1 MRIRTIKPEFWQSES
16 VGRLSR
22 DARLLFIALWSFADD
37 SGRGR
42 GAFPAISGQLF
53 PFDEGALK
61 SLPVWFAELEAEGM
75 VRRYQIDGTWFFDI
89 PKWLQHQKI
98 EKASKSRLPPFP
110 ESSPNTPRPFEKN
123 PPLDLGPRTLDQ
135 TPLSL
140 TDVNDPAP
148 DSVSEGIKLASNPS
162 PTEQAPTNNTPQ
174 DATESPQSGAEGA
187 TSTHM
192 AGDSQKPVKT
202 KPDAKPDRRT
212 EQTREVVSHY
222 LGKLEAYRK
231 TQGRWNGQL
240 PGINHE
246 HQSWKAVAKAL
257 KAGNTVE
264 GLCQAIDGMFSTPH
278 NIGKNDRGEEYLG
291 LHLAVRDTNV
301 ERFQANAQAPP
312 TGPHRD
318 YKLGWHPGSPAS
330 EFIDGVRTFD

>member
-61 SLPVWFAELEAEGM
+61 SLPAWFAELEAEGM

-123 PPLDLGPRTLDQ
+123 PPLDLGPRTMDLGPRNVDQ
-135 TPLSL
+135 EPRAR
-140 TDVNDPAP
+140 TDCADLFSSGPTSNKPNTEPQNDEALWRYENHLWPWAQEIKKVNGKIGPKNWTAWKNLHDGLFKGDTGSMAKFIESIAP
-148 DSVSEGIKLASNPS
+148 EKRWPDHVE
-162 PTEQAPTNNTPQ
+162 EQY
-174 DATESPQSGAEGA
+174 G
-187 TSTHM
+187 
-192 AGDSQKPVKT
+192 KRR
-202 KPDAKPDRRT
+202 PDAVAER
-212 EQTREVVSHY
+212 S
-222 LGKLEAYRK
+222 GRK
-231 TQGRWNGQL
+231 VHIL
-240 PGINHE
+240 
-246 HQSWKAVAKAL
+246 
-257 KAGNTVE
+257 
-264 GLCQAIDGMFSTPH
+264 
-278 NIGKNDRGEEYLG
+278 
-291 LHLAVRDTNV
+291 
-301 ERFQANAQAPP
+301 
-312 TGPHRD
+312 
-318 YKLGWHPGSPAS
+318 
-330 EFIDGVRTFD
+330 